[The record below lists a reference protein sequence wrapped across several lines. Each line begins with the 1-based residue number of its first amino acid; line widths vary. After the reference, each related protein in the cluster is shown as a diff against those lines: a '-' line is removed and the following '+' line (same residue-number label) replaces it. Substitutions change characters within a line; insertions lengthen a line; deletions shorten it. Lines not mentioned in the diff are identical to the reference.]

1 MSIAFSFTFSPC
13 SLQAVQPAIAASMLL
28 LSCLLL
34 FSSSFCSVCGW
45 KEKEWS
51 NLAREKRVCKCRTD
65 SVALTSLDLCLQFC
79 VIIIVVDVVIVFVVL
94 NCVLSRI
101 SFAPVREDY
110 LFKVVLIGDAG
121 VGYVVQF

>member
-1 MSIAFSFTFSPC
+1 MFA
-13 SLQAVQPAIAASMLL
+13 
-28 LSCLLL
+28 
-34 FSSSFCSVCGW
+34 
-45 KEKEWS
+45 
-51 NLAREKRVCKCRTD
+51 KCRTD
-65 SVALTSLDLCLQFC
+65 SIALTSLDLCPQFC

-101 SFAPVREDY
+101 SFASVREDY